1 MTTKMVRLT
10 ASVPQNIVEETDKI
24 ALQLKSSRS
33 KLVAE
38 SLKEMIE
45 KRKKQ
50 DMAEGYRALAEKH
63 GEFATGTARAVKE
76 VLPEW

>member
-1 MTTKMVRLT
+1 
-10 ASVPQNIVEETDKI
+10 VPQNIVEETDKI
-24 ALQLKSSRS
+24 AVQRKSSRS

-50 DMAEGYRALAEKH
+50 QLVEGYRVLAAQHQALAA
-63 GEFATGTARAVKE
+63 GSVSAVKE
-76 VLPEW
+76 VRPDW

>member
-50 DMAEGYRALAEKH
+50 QMAEGYQVLAERH
-63 GEFATGTARAVKE
+63 QEFAAGAAKAIKE
-76 VLPEW
+76 VIPEW

>member
-24 ALQLKSSRS
+24 AIQIKTSRS

-50 DMAEGYRALAEKH
+50 QMAEGYRVLAERH
-63 GEFATGTARAVKE
+63 QDFAAGTVKALKE
-76 VLPEW
+76 VIPEW

>member
-1 MTTKMVRLT
+1 MSTKMVRLT

-45 KRKKQ
+45 KRQKQ
-50 DMAEGYRALAEKH
+50 HLAEGYRVLADKH
-63 GEFATGTARAVKE
+63 QDFAGGSSAAIKE
-76 VLPEW
+76 VMPEW

>member
-50 DMAEGYRALAEKH
+50 QMAEGYRALAESH
-63 GEFATGTARAVKE
+63 RRFAAGTAKAVKE
-76 VLPEW
+76 VIPEW

>member
-1 MTTKMVRLT
+1 MVRLT
-10 ASVPQNIVEETDKI
+10 ASVPQNIVEATDKI
-24 ALQLKSSRS
+24 ALQIKSSRS

-50 DMAEGYRALAEKH
+50 QLAEGYRVLAEKH
-63 GEFATGTARAVKE
+63 QDFAAGVAKAE
-76 VLPEW
+76 Q